1 MSFENEKSLID
12 YSQTQGAHSVE
23 VAAQERLESYFAY
36 LRKRSIKSY
45 IYRKFWLYPF
55 LRQHLSGRVLDVGC
69 GTGDFLASCCPGS
82 IGTDINPLAVEWC
95 RERGLEA
102 VVMEE
107 GCIPF
112 PDNSFDSVVLD
123 NVIEHLSDPM
133 QMLREVCRVL
143 TSRGIL
149 VAGVPG
155 IRGYARDPDHKVFY
169 DEAAL
174 VEVMAKV
181 GLERTA
187 LFHMPIRSSWLRAHV
202 RQYCIYG
209 VFRCG

>member
-1 MSFENEKSLID
+1 MSNEKPLID
-12 YSQTQGAHSVE
+12 YSQTQVLDSMEATD
-23 VAAQERLESYFAY
+23 QERFESYFAY

-82 IGTDINPLAVEWC
+82 IGVDINSLAVEWC
-95 RERGLEA
+95 RKRGLEA

-112 PDNSFDSVVLD
+112 PDGSFNSVILD
-123 NVIEHLSDPM
+123 NVIEHLHDPM

-143 TSRGIL
+143 EPGGTL
-149 VAGVPG
+149 VVGVPG
-155 IRGYARDPDHKVFY
+155 IRGYARDSDHKVFY
-169 DEAAL
+169 DEVAL
-174 VEVMAKV
+174 VEVMTKA
-181 GLERTA
+181 GLERMG
-187 LFHMPIRSSWLRAHV
+187 LFHMPVRSGWLKAHM

-209 VFRCG
+209 VFRHG